1 MLSLSTCWNSH
12 RHTDGRSIAAE
23 AREMGF
29 QRVEISHGTSVA
41 LLPGLLQAVEAG
53 EIAVS
58 SLHNFCPSPVEVMM
72 DAPDVYEL
80 TSARA
85 WERERAISLT
95 KKTIEMAARFRVDR
109 IVLHMGTTRM
119 RALTRRLEE
128 LVLRG
133 AIYSRKYTE
142 VKLDLVRQRAK
153 AGPPAMALARD
164 ALHQLLPVAEQH
176 RVALA
181 IETRSHFEQVPDEI
195 EMLALLDEFADT
207 PWLGAWHDFGHVQ
220 RKANLGL
227 LDHEA
232 HLRAIAPR
240 LLGCH
245 VHDVT
250 WPAKDHRV
258 PFTGGGVDFDKL
270 LPLVPATVPLVW
282 ELSPSQRKRDIIEQ
296 KTAWEGRIAARL
308 NHPSPLPRGGA

>member
-1 MLSLSTCWNSH
+1 MLSLSTCWNNH
-12 RHTDGRSIAAE
+12 RHTDGRAIAAE

-29 QRVEISHGTSVA
+29 TRVEISHGTSVA
-41 LLPGLLQAVEAG
+41 LLPGLLKAVEKG
-53 EIAVS
+53 EITVT

-72 DAPDVYEL
+72 DAPDVYEF
-80 TSARA
+80 TSSRA
-85 WERERAISLT
+85 WERERAVSLT

-109 IVLHMGTTRM
+109 VVLHLGSARM

-128 LVLRG
+128 LALEG
-133 AIYSRKYTE
+133 AAYSRKFTS

-153 AGPPAMALARD
+153 AGPPALALARD

-181 IETRSHFEQVPDEI
+181 IETRSHYEQVPAEN
-195 EMLALLDEFADT
+195 EMLALLEEFKST
-207 PWLGAWHDFGHVQ
+207 PWIGAWHDFGHVQ

-232 HLRAIAPR
+232 LLRSIAPR

-245 VHDVT
+245 VHDVA

-258 PFTGGGVDFDKL
+258 PFTGGDVDYQKL
-270 LPLVPATVPLVW
+270 LPLVPQNIPLVW
-282 ELSPSQRKRDIIEQ
+282 ELSPSQRKKDIVAQ
-296 KTAWEGRIAARL
+296 KTVWESRFGSR
-308 NHPSPLPRGGA
+308 